1 MSKNSQRAGTAQH
14 GAPIFYRAGENR
26 IFFTPRCLR
35 ASFTAPLRQAV
46 LFGVSETWLR
56 KGEISIH
63 IDDYKFYP
71 LSRETA
77 DKGSPRGGVGF
88 LLEKRLENGL
98 R

>member
-1 MSKNSQRAGTAQH
+1 MVEK
-14 GAPIFYRAGENR
+14 
-26 IFFTPRCLR
+26 CL
-35 ASFTAPLRQAV
+35 
-46 LFGVSETWLR
+46 LFGGFETWLK
-56 KGEISIH
+56 KGETSIH
-63 IDDYKFYP
+63 IDDYEFYP